1 MFSPCVAEYLMFGLS
16 GVKAT
21 LADIVDFATCLKVL
35 KVNEKKYNIICNKV
49 YAITIISMSLKRG
62 KVGGGV
68 DFPGFSSLKCVLYS
82 K

>member
-21 LADIVDFATCLKVL
+21 LADIVDFALKVL

-49 YAITIISMSLKRG
+49 YAITIISMSLKWG

-68 DFPGFSSLKCVLYS
+68 DFPG
-82 K
+82 